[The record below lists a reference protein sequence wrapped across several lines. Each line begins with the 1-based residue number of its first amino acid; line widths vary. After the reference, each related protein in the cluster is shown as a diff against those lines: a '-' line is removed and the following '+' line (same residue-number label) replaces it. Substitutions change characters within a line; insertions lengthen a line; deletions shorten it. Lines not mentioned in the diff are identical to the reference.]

1 MSYLLSCKCCR
12 KKYVGETTDSFRYR
26 LNNYKDNDWKHA
38 RNERCMEELLF
49 NNFSSMGHSGFL
61 SNIPIVFIGKTN
73 NKNPKKRGDYGR
85 AALKTC
91 SSLLVRPMTKTLK
104 REETKAGEL

>member
-1 MSYLLSCKCCR
+1 MLGKQLT
-12 KKYVGETTDSFRYR
+12 VLGYR

-38 RNERCMEELLF
+38 HNESCMEELLF
-49 NNFSSMGHSGFL
+49 NNFSSMRHSGFL

-73 NKNPKKRGDYGR
+73 DKNPKKRGDYGR
-85 AALKTC
+85 RALKTC